1 MTRTVLRKPA
11 VLAATGWSNST
22 LYEKIARG
30 IFPKP
35 TKLDPDGRTVVWFED
50 EVAEFQ
56 KRAISR
62 HSEAA
67 LRTELSRAARPRLSR
82 TDEASEIGPTGKAMA

>member
-1 MTRTVLRKPA
+1 MSEAIQPDPLEKIMMRTVLRKPA

-35 TKLDPDGRTVVWFED
+35 TKLDPDGRTVVWFAD
-50 EVAEFQ
+50 EIEEFQ
-56 KRAISR
+56 KRAV
-62 HSEAA
+62 
-67 LRTELSRAARPRLSR
+67 ARS
-82 TDEASEIGPTGKAMA
+82 AMAA

>member
-22 LYEKIARG
+22 LYEKIAKG

-35 TKLDPDGRTVVWFED
+35 TKLDPNGRAVVWFED

-56 KRAISR
+56 KHAISR

-67 LRTELSRAARPRLSR
+67 LRTELSRAARPRLSA
-82 TDEASEIGPTGKAMA
+82 TGEASKVAPTGAAKA

>member
-35 TKLDPDGRTVVWFED
+35 TKLDPDGRAVVWFED

-62 HSEAA
+62 HSRPA
-67 LRTELSRAARPRLSR
+67 LRAELSRAARPLLSR
-82 TDEASEIGPTGKAMA
+82 RDEASEIAPAGKARA

>member
-1 MTRTVLRKPA
+1 M
-11 VLAATGWSNST
+11 
-22 LYEKIARG
+22 YEKIARG

-56 KRAISR
+56 KRAILR
-62 HSEAA
+62 RSEPAC
-67 LRTELSRAARPRLSR
+67 RMQRSKAARPLLSR
-82 TDEASEIGPTGKAMA
+82 TDEASEIAPTGKA

>member
-1 MTRTVLRKPA
+1 MTRVVLRKPA

-35 TKLDPDGRTVVWFED
+35 TKLDPNGRTVVWWSD
-50 EVAEFQ
+50 EVEAFQ
-56 KRAISR
+56 KRAVER
-62 HSEAA
+62 NAA
-67 LRTELSRAARPRLSR
+67 AA
-82 TDEASEIGPTGKAMA
+82 

>member
-30 IFPKP
+30 VFPKP
-35 TKLDPDGRTVVWFED
+35 TKLDPDGRTVIWFED
-50 EVAEFQ
+50 EVEAFQ
-56 KRAISR
+56 KRAVAR
-62 HSEAA
+62 TAEAA
-67 LRTELSRAARPRLSR
+67 
-82 TDEASEIGPTGKAMA
+82 